1 LQARYLALHISLR
14 IDLQGVGINSVIRRK
29 KKSSRPIVH
38 GIEIS
43 MIDILFIYIWK
54 KEEFMLS
61 FIFCMLPVILV
72 GLGQFRS
79 AHWSIICSKPSSET
93 GVAWRGGGPL
103 LAAVVLA
110 SLASLPFRGANAFQ
124 LFQYVT
130 PFYASHRCV
139 CVCVAEE
146 MRWPQL
152 LCLLDRLPV
161 PN

>member
-1 LQARYLALHISLR
+1 
-14 IDLQGVGINSVIRRK
+14 
-29 KKSSRPIVH
+29 
-38 GIEIS
+38 
-43 MIDILFIYIWK
+43 M
-54 KEEFMLS
+54 
-61 FIFCMLPVILV
+61 PVILV
-72 GLGQFRS
+72 GLGQLVPRIDRS
-79 AHWSIICSKPSSET
+79 FARNRLQRQ
-93 GVAWRGGGPL
+93 AWRGGGPL

-139 CVCVAEE
+139 CVCRAEE